1 MIRLTRMDGSELYL
15 NPSMIEIVEE
25 SPDTHI
31 TLSNGNRYLVLE
43 PARVIIERIVQLQ
56 ARILRRT
63 SSLEN
68 RKYLL
73 RRTAETFRPY
83 CRLDRENTD
92 I

>member
-73 RRTAETFRPY
+73 RRSAETFRPY

>member
-73 RRTAETFRPY
+73 RRSAETFRPY
-83 CRLDRENTD
+83 CRLDRESTD